1 MNMKLFWLFAAALFV
16 TLWWIA
22 HLVIN
27 CVTFMKTGNAHNDS
41 GFLRLLGA
49 AIIAILWAL
58 VYCM

>member
-1 MNMKLFWLFAAALFV
+1 MNMKLFWLLAAALFF

-22 HLVIN
+22 SLVIN
-27 CVTFMKTGNAHNDS
+27 CTVFMKTGKGNNDS

>member
-1 MNMKLFWLFAAALFV
+1 MNMKLFWLFTAALFV

-22 HLVIN
+22 HLVTQVAI
-27 CVTFMKTGNAHNDS
+27 FMKTGKAYNDS